1 MKHIEFAQGFQFFD
15 DLLTHIK
22 QQKDLGAMISGKELE
37 FTYDLGDGM
46 KIDID
51 KAKEKKREKEESAK
65 KEFELLKKKIEEEK
79 ASSAWVERSVKFTS
93 VKQAEVLAMEKAY
106 VKQNDIDEPE
116 EIEDFYEDLTTDK
129 NLEKKLAPV

>member
-37 FTYDLGDGM
+37 FTYDLGEGM

-79 ASSAWVERSVKFTS
+79 ASSA
-93 VKQAEVLAMEKAY
+93 
-106 VKQNDIDEPE
+106 
-116 EIEDFYEDLTTDK
+116 
-129 NLEKKLAPV
+129 